1 MIDSLRD
8 AFRQAVENFKSELN
22 RDRVPEA
29 ADRLLRA
36 MHSELIEFE
45 RQAGALE
52 DDLAR
57 TREEAASEKNAAETC
72 VRREEMAKKIGD
84 AETASLA
91 REFASKHLHR
101 HDILRDKAAVLE
113 RQLEDHR
120 AALGDMKNQFSR
132 ARTQRESL
140 SSTAGRTDA
149 RESMR
154 EADRLFEEMDRIA
167 EGLRDFDARGEAA
180 RELDEALGDAPPNP
194 PPGPSDAELE
204 ARLEALKRRM
214 DDT

>member
-8 AFRQAVENFKSELN
+8 AFRQAVENFRSELN

-36 MHSELIEFE
+36 MHSELVEFE
-45 RQAGALE
+45 RQSLALE
-52 DDLAR
+52 DDLVR
-57 TREEAASEKNAAETC
+57 TREEAAEEKRAAETC
-72 VRREEMAKKIGD
+72 LRREEMAKEIGD
-84 AETASLA
+84 EETAGVA
-91 REFASKHLHR
+91 REFAAKHLHR
-101 HDILRDKAAVLE
+101 HDILRDKAAVLT
-113 RQLEDHR
+113 RQLEDHQ
-120 AALGDMKNQFSR
+120 AALGEMKDQFGR

-154 EADRLFEEMDRIA
+154 DADRLFDEMDRIA
-167 EGLRDFDARGEAA
+167 EGLRDFDAQAEAA
-180 RELDEALGDAPPNP
+180 RELDEALGDAPPGP

-214 DDT
+214 NRS